1 LESNKADAFI
11 NLITIM
17 KLYKITSCYLLVLAA
32 FTMSACTKMDDY
44 KKKYE
49 PNGAIIYPGKLDS
62 VQVFSGKNRVL
73 LTGLFTSDP
82 KIVKYRVYWNSKQ
95 DSIETPVTRTSGV
108 DTAKLVIP
116 NLPEG
121 TMTFEVRTF
130 DNGGH
135 ISVPVTLAANVYG
148 TLYQS
153 SLINRGIIAVK
164 LQTDGSALINWADV
178 NADDGLV
185 SMELKYTDAANKQRD
200 TVIVSQ
206 PTGLSTSLP
215 KFNAGKTLSYRTGF
229 KPNKTA
235 IDTFYADYVD
245 QKVIDVTNAY
255 LLNTGPF
262 QRNTFDGRWGTLAAP
277 WITNAAAK
285 NKDGGTNGGYSS
297 DGGGT
302 INWETWNN
310 TPVVNGIVYQATSS
324 QLSAGS
330 YTVSFDAYS
339 EVQSNSSVYC
349 VAAAGGNGI
358 PILADLSTALG
369 SVKMYN
375 GAKAGTTSPS
385 SRDVK
390 TFTFTLSSPQ
400 VVSIGFLGNLVGNGN
415 PGNYFTVFNI
425 KLFKN

>member
-1 LESNKADAFI
+1 
-11 NLITIM
+11 M
-17 KLYKITSCYLLVLAA
+17 KLYKITSYYLLVLVT
-32 FTMSACTKMDDY
+32 FVVSACTKMDDY

-49 PNGAIIYPGKLDS
+49 PNGPIIYPGKLDS
-62 VQVFSGKNRVL
+62 VQVFSGRNRVL

-82 KIVKYRVYWNSKQ
+82 KIIKYRVYWNSKQ

-108 DTAKLVIP
+108 DTAKLLIP

-121 TMTFEVRTF
+121 IMTFEIRTY

-135 ISVPVTLAANVYG
+135 VSIPVTLAGNVYG
-148 TLYQS
+148 SLYQS
-153 SLINRGIIAVK
+153 SLSNRGIAK
-164 LQTDGSALINWADV
+164 AELQTDGSALINWADV
-178 NADDGLV
+178 NADDGLL
-185 SMELKYTDAANKQRD
+185 SMRIKFTDASNKQHD
-200 TVIVSQ
+200 TLIISS

-215 KFNAGKTLSYRTGF
+215 KFKAGSVITYRTAF

-235 IDTFYADYVD
+235 IDTFYTDYQDHSV
-245 QKVIDVTNAY
+245 KADVTSIY
-255 LLNTGPF
+255 LSNTGPF

-324 QLSAGS
+324 ALPAGN
-330 YTVSFDAYS
+330 YIVSFDSYS

-375 GAKAGTTSPS
+375 GANVGTTGPS
-385 SRDVK
+385 SREVK
-390 TFTFTLSSPQ
+390 TFTFTLSSSQ

>member
-1 LESNKADAFI
+1 MLTAF
-11 NLITIM
+11 
-17 KLYKITSCYLLVLAA
+17 V
-32 FTMSACTKMDDY
+32 MSACTKMDDY

-49 PNGAIIYPGKLDS
+49 PNGPIIYPGKLDS
-62 VQVFSGKNRVL
+62 VQVFSGRNRVL

-108 DTAKLVIP
+108 DTAKLFIP

-121 TMTFEVRTF
+121 IMTFEIRTY
-130 DNGGH
+130 DNEGH
-135 ISVPVTLAANVYG
+135 VSIPVTLAGNVYG
-148 TLYQS
+148 SLYQS
-153 SLINRGIIAVK
+153 SLINRGIAK
-164 LQTDGSALINWADV
+164 AELQTDGSALINWADV
-178 NADDGLV
+178 NADDGLL
-185 SMELKYTDAANKQRD
+185 SMEIKYTDVSNKQHD
-200 TVIVSQ
+200 TVIVSV
-206 PTGLSTSLP
+206 PAGLSTSLP
-215 KFNAGKTLSYRTGF
+215 KFKAGSVISYRTAF

-235 IDTFYADYVD
+235 IDTFYVDYQDHSV
-245 QKVIDVTNAY
+245 KADVTSIY
-255 LLNTGPF
+255 LSNTGPF

-277 WITNAAAK
+277 WVTNAAAK

-324 QLSAGS
+324 ALPAGN
-330 YTVSFDAYS
+330 YIVTFDAYS

-358 PILADLSTALG
+358 PVLANLSTALG
-369 SVKMYN
+369 SVSMFN
-375 GAKAGTTSPS
+375 GANVGGTSPN
-385 SRDVK
+385 SREVK

-400 VVSIGFLGNLVGNGN
+400 VVSIGFLGNIVGNGN
-415 PGNYFTVFNI
+415 PGSYFTVFNI
-425 KLFKN
+425 KLYKN

>member
-1 LESNKADAFI
+1 
-11 NLITIM
+11 M
-17 KLYKITSCYLLVLAA
+17 KLYKITSYYLLMLAA
-32 FTMSACTKMDDY
+32 FIISSCTKMDDF

-49 PNGAIIYPGKLDS
+49 PNGPIIYPGKLDS
-62 VQVFSGKNRVL
+62 VQVFSGRNRVL

-95 DSIETPVTRTSGV
+95 DSVDTPVKRTSGV
-108 DTAKLVIP
+108 DTAKLFIP

-121 TMTFEVRTF
+121 IMTFEIRTY
-130 DNGGH
+130 DNEGH
-135 ISVPVTLAANVYG
+135 VSIPVTLAGNVYG
-148 TLYQS
+148 SLYQS
-153 SLINRGIIAVK
+153 SLINRGIAK
-164 LQTDGSALINWADV
+164 AELQADGSALINWADV
-178 NADDGLV
+178 NADDGLL
-185 SMELKYTDAANKQRD
+185 SMEIKYTDVSNKQHD
-200 TVIVSQ
+200 TLITSV

-215 KFNAGKTLSYRTGF
+215 KFKAGDVINYRTAF

-235 IDTFYADYVD
+235 IDTFYVD
-245 QKVIDVTNAY
+245 FQDHSVKADVTSIY
-255 LLNTGPF
+255 LTNTGPF

-285 NKDGGTNGGYSS
+285 NKDNGTNGGYSS

-324 QLSAGS
+324 PLPAGN
-330 YTVSFDAYS
+330 YIVSFDAYS

-358 PILADLSTALG
+358 PVLANLSTALG
-369 SVKMYN
+369 YVNLFN
-375 GAKAGTTSPS
+375 GANVGSTSPN
-385 SRDVK
+385 SREVK
-390 TFTFTLSSPQ
+390 TFTFTLASPQ
-400 VVSIGFLGNLVGNGN
+400 VVSIGFLGNIVGNGN
-415 PGNYFTVFNI
+415 PGSYFTVFNI